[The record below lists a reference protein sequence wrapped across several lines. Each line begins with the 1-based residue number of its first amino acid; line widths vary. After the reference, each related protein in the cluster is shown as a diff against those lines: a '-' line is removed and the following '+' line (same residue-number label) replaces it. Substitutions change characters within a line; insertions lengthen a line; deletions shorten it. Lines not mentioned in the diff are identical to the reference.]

1 MKTFTQS
8 ISTDDPEIKN
18 SLAVLESLFDI
29 PCEKICVFDIETT
42 GLSAKVSNVYLIGL
56 MIISKTEIKSIQL
69 FADDYTS
76 EQTLLEEFDAILADM
91 DAVLHF
97 NGTTFD
103 IPYLEEKYKKYNL
116 ASPFIDLESIDLYK
130 LVGKKRHIFPTE
142 NLKLV
147 SVEKLVGYDRGDDSD
162 GGECIR
168 IYTEYMTKKY
178 AGDEAGSKECMEI
191 VLKHNHDD
199 IIGTLLA
206 CQALAFVSPVFD
218 EISIDKK
225 DDTLTLIAKLTNGI
239 HFPASFAYNYSF
251 EKSKKKKSKNSHS
264 RLLDPGFITSSSD
277 YSSDKVIAHMKSLGY
292 EDNYTIVLFC
302 NEFAYI
308 VCPIITDEKYF
319 FYDDHKDYFYLP
331 DEDKAIHKSVGIY
344 VDPAHRKKATAA
356 NCYTRKQG
364 QFIQVPLTL
373 SFSDAFYDKEKKDS
387 GKYLLTDTL
396 SNKSSAGL
404 SDITAEI
411 IREFTL
417 P

>member
-8 ISTDDPEIKN
+8 IPSDDPEIKN

-162 GGECIR
+162 GGECI
-168 IYTEYMTKKY
+168 
-178 AGDEAGSKECMEI
+178 
-191 VLKHNHDD
+191 
-199 IIGTLLA
+199 
-206 CQALAFVSPVFD
+206 
-218 EISIDKK
+218 
-225 DDTLTLIAKLTNGI
+225 
-239 HFPASFAYNYSF
+239 
-251 EKSKKKKSKNSHS
+251 
-264 RLLDPGFITSSSD
+264 
-277 YSSDKVIAHMKSLGY
+277 AHTG
-292 EDNYTIVLFC
+292 
-302 NEFAYI
+302 
-308 VCPIITDEKYF
+308 
-319 FYDDHKDYFYLP
+319 
-331 DEDKAIHKSVGIY
+331 
-344 VDPAHRKKATAA
+344 
-356 NCYTRKQG
+356 
-364 QFIQVPLTL
+364 
-373 SFSDAFYDKEKKDS
+373 
-387 GKYLLTDTL
+387 
-396 SNKSSAGL
+396 
-404 SDITAEI
+404 
-411 IREFTL
+411 
-417 P
+417 